1 MMIYESFDSSVRLL
15 NFNTLQDDVMVR
27 RANEI
32 IIYESHNL
40 LLTLTRVI
48 TMTCVGPGI
57 H

>member
-27 RANEI
+27 WANEI
-32 IIYESHNL
+32 TIYESHNL
-40 LLTLTRVI
+40 LLTLTWVI

-57 H
+57 Y